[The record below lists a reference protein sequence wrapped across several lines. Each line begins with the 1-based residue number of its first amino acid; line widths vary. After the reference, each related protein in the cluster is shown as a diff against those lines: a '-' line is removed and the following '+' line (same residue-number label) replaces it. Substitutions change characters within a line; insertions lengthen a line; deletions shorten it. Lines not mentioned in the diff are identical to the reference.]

1 VEGRR
6 AWPTTS
12 LSRRAARP
20 GWRRLEVSLQPITL
34 GTAALPC
41 GSVLCWRGVRGARPL
56 GSRGI
61 RDPAST
67 GQDGDISRRRIG
79 GAARPESD
87 ATNRSLVLL
96 GGGAGAGGEGG
107 MASDASRR
115 LQHIHPP
122 TSARLFSPSYTLR
135 ATVGGKGAVD
145 DPGVI
150 FGPGDAL
157 FWPAPPVEVAHLSTG
172 LAVCPGSARRAQ
184 GDRTTPSRR
193 WATAVAWCPVA
204 SCHPAAP
211 KAG

>member
-41 GSVLCWRGVRGARPL
+41 GSVLCWRGVRGRALSAAGESGTRPAL
-56 GSRGI
+56 GR
-61 RDPAST
+61 T
-67 GQDGDISRRRIG
+67 GTSPGGVSG

-184 GDRTTPSRR
+184 GDRTTPSRS